1 MSGYVGFTDAI
12 QTLRQCCESFSSHCS
27 RGRFTQCH
35 NFQSYFLILCISADT
50 FRNFH
55 ILQSNLVQTSE
66 TNMIPSNFEQ
76 KWFQMIGEQY
86 NTLDT
91 FPQSYHSPLITIN
104 NLQSNLCSY
113 TNCFCSC
120 SRITLTKT
128 LDGMF
133 VGDELR
139 RSFQIPSTLQEN
151 RNFRFRIKILTQKF
165 VGKKSSV
172 LTFFP
177 FSILSASLV
186 LMAGL
191 LGCTL
196 GLKKN

>member
-35 NFQSYFLILCISADT
+35 IFQSYFLILCISADT

-66 TNMIPSNFEQ
+66 TNMIPSNLKQ

-86 NTLDT
+86 NTFDT

-120 SRITLTKT
+120 SRITLPKNTRWNVCVCRGRVKKFLDT
-128 LDGMF
+128 LNSLGKQKLSVSDKNI
-133 VGDELR
+133 D
-139 RSFQIPSTLQEN
+139 S
-151 RNFRFRIKILTQKF
+151 KICPKI
-165 VGKKSSV
+165 SCV
-172 LTFFP
+172 LLYSP
-177 FSILSASLV
+177 FSPSPSALPRQS
-186 LMAGL
+186 
-191 LGCTL
+191 
-196 GLKKN
+196 